1 MLKPFSKLQRKI
13 YQGDVEH
20 KFVALCSAEGERTG
34 DTERRLSQMKDKIIT
49 RRDFLRVTAGAAMA
63 ATLDSG
69 ILGEAQAEPTAR
81 VVLVRNAEVLGREG
95 KVQGEI
101 LQSMLDEA
109 VKNLLETN
117 EPMEAWKRLV
127 KSSDVVGIK
136 SNEWNRLP
144 TPKELEAAIKR
155 RILNVGVAEKNIA
168 IDDRGV
174 LNNPVFLNA
183 TALVNVR
190 PLRTHHWSGVGTCL
204 KNYIQFVPD
213 PWAYHD
219 EGCSSLGK
227 IWTYPIVKGKTRLN
241 ILSALTPQFYGRGA
255 HFFDRRYVWAYKGLI
270 VGTDPVAVD
279 AVGAR
284 LLQVKRTGFFGEDR
298 ALDVPPIHIMAADKR
313 YHLGVSDM
321 RHIRLIK
328 LGWME
333 EVLI

>member
-1 MLKPFSKLQRKI
+1 
-13 YQGDVEH
+13 
-20 KFVALCSAEGERTG
+20 
-34 DTERRLSQMKDKIIT
+34 MKNKIIT

-63 ATLDSG
+63 ATVESG
-69 ILGEAQAEPTAR
+69 ILGEVWAEPTAK
-81 VVLVRNAEVLGREG
+81 VVLIRHAEVLGRQD

-117 EPMEAWKRLV
+117 QPMEAWKRFF

-136 SNEWNRLP
+136 SNEWHRLP

-155 RILNVGVAEKNIA
+155 RILNAGVAEKNIG

-204 KNYIQFVPD
+204 KNYISFVPD
-213 PWAYHD
+213 PWSYHD
-219 EGCSSLGK
+219 EGCSPLGK
-227 IWTYPIVKGKTRLN
+227 IWTYPIVKGKTRVN

-255 HFFDRRYVWAYKGLI
+255 HFFDRRYVWSYKGLI

-279 AVGAR
+279 AVGAH
-284 LLQVKRTGFFGEDR
+284 LLQTKRIGFFGEDR
-298 ALDVPPIHIMAADKR
+298 ALDVAPVHIMAADKK

-321 RHIRLIK
+321 RRIQLIK

>member
-1 MLKPFSKLQRKI
+1 
-13 YQGDVEH
+13 
-20 KFVALCSAEGERTG
+20 
-34 DTERRLSQMKDKIIT
+34 MKDKTIT
-49 RRDFLRVTAGAAMA
+49 RRDFLRVTAGTAMA
-63 ATLDSG
+63 ATLGSRIVGD
-69 ILGEAQAEPTAR
+69 ARAETTAK
-81 VVLVRNAEVLGREG
+81 VVLIRNAGVLGPQD
-95 KVQGEI
+95 KVQEEI

-109 VKNLLETN
+109 VKSLLGTDK
-117 EPMEAWKRLV
+117 PMGAWKKLF

-136 SNEWNRLP
+136 SNEWQKLP

-155 RILNVGVAEKNIA
+155 RLLDVGVAEKNID

-174 LNNPVFLNA
+174 LNNPIFLNA

-204 KNYIQFVPD
+204 KNYIQFVPNRPD
-213 PWAYHD
+213 YHE
-219 EGCSSLGK
+219 EGCSPLGK

-255 HFFDRRYVWAYKGLI
+255 SFFDKRYVWPYNGLI

-279 AVGAR
+279 TVGAH
-284 LLQVKRTGFFGEDR
+284 LLQSKRIAFFGEDK
-298 ALDVPPIHIMAADKR
+298 ALDVPPIHIMVADKK
-313 YHLGVSDM
+313 YHLGVSDLS
-321 RHIRLIK
+321 RIQLIK

>member
-1 MLKPFSKLQRKI
+1 
-13 YQGDVEH
+13 
-20 KFVALCSAEGERTG
+20 
-34 DTERRLSQMKDKIIT
+34 MKDGIIT
-49 RRDFLRVTAGAAMA
+49 RRDFLRVTAGAAVTTA
-63 ATLDSG
+63 LGSG
-69 ILGEAQAEPTAR
+69 VVGEARAEPTAR
-81 VVLVRNAEVLGREG
+81 VVLIRNAEVLGRQG

-117 EPMEAWKRLV
+117 EPMEAWKRLF

-155 RILNVGVAEKNIA
+155 RILNVGVAEKNIS

-174 LNNPVFLNA
+174 LNNPIFLNS
-183 TALVNVR
+183 TALVNAR

-204 KNYIQFVPD
+204 KNYIQFVSD

-219 EGCSSLGK
+219 EGCSPLGK
-227 IWTYPIVKGKTRLN
+227 IWTYPVVKGKTRLN

-255 HFFDRRYVWAYKGLI
+255 HFFDRRYVWPYQGLI

-279 AVGAR
+279 AIGAH
-284 LLQVKRTGFFGEDR
+284 LLQVKRIGFFGEDR
-298 ALDVPPIHIMAADKR
+298 ALDVPPVHILTADKR
-313 YHLGVSDM
+313 YHLGVSDLS
-321 RHIRLIK
+321 RIQLIK

-333 EVLI
+333 EVLL

>member
-1 MLKPFSKLQRKI
+1 VTQSLGEERI
-13 YQGDVEH
+13 
-20 KFVALCSAEGERTG
+20 EGL
-34 DTERRLSQMKDKIIT
+34 ERRLSQMKDKIMT

-63 ATLDSG
+63 ATLEPG
-69 ILGEAQAEPTAR
+69 IPGEARGEATAR

-109 VKNLLETN
+109 VKNLLGTN
-117 EPMEAWKRLV
+117 EPMEAWKKLFR
-127 KSSDVVGIK
+127 SSDVVGIK
-136 SNEWNRLP
+136 SNEWYRLP

-155 RILNVGVAEKNIA
+155 RILNVGVPEKNIG

-213 PWAYHD
+213 PWSYHD
-219 EGCSSLGK
+219 EGCSPLGK

-255 HFFDRRYVWAYKGLI
+255 HFFDRRYVWPYKGLI

-284 LLQVKRTGFFGEDR
+284 LLQVKRVGFFGEDR
-298 ALDVPPIHIMAADKR
+298 ALDVPPVHIMAADKK
-313 YHLGVSDM
+313 YHLGVSEM
-321 RHIRLIK
+321 SRIQLIK